1 MRFKVF
7 LIIGVIFILSSVI
20 ALAALDLQ
28 FTTAISQSPDP
39 ASAGNVVTFTVAF
52 KTVGGP
58 VDNLKITGEVDGCGN
73 FERTYAHI
81 NADLQRTNSFTW
93 TATAGSHTVSFEIDP
108 MHTCGDSNYTNNRVE
123 KAITVGGGGPAGQP
137 DLVPV
142 VTYNPATFAAGNTVT
157 FSIRVNNNG
166 TAPSNACQMTVKRE
180 GATIQTINL
189 AAIPAGNHLDK
200 SYAWA
205 AECGTP
211 LIVIKADSNNAN
223 TESNEDNNIW
233 SHWMACGGGPASQPD
248 LAPVVTYAPTNF
260 DAGDVVIFTIRVN
273 NIGTAASVA
282 SQVLVKKG
290 ATALLYW
297 EDTPVIV
304 AGGHA
309 SHTFHWSAECDTALT
324 ISVDSSNTNTES
336 NEGNN
341 TWSHT
346 MACNARYLHSLEY
359 WLIYKS
365 IEFAPFPP
373 PCLGCPPWHD
383 LPKPGD
389 PIDILTKIGD
399 KLGQGEGFEGVKG
412 DWARFLRNNHGLNPN
427 AALKIIFDRAV
438 LGAKGKI
445 QTEGAAL
452 QFQNGLNN
460 TLGQLHGF
468 ALNKF
473 ANELQIQ

>member
-39 ASAGNVVTFTVAF
+39 ASAGGSVTFTVAF
-52 KTVGGP
+52 KTFGGA
-58 VDNLKITGEVDGCGN
+58 VTNLKIIGGDDGADI
-73 FERTYAHI
+73 FERTYAGI
-81 NADLQRTNSFTW
+81 AADKVRTDTFTW
-93 TATAGSHTVSFEIDP
+93 TATAGSHTAWFELDP
-108 MHTCGDSNYTNNRVE
+108 DHTCGDSDYSNNRVE
-123 KAITVGGGGPAGQP
+123 KALTVGGGPAGQP

-233 SHWMACGGGPASQPD
+233 SHWMACGGGPAGQPD

-260 DAGDVVIFTIRVN
+260 AAGDVVIFTIRVN
-273 NIGTAASVA
+273 NNGTAASVA
-282 SQVLVKKG
+282 SQVQVKKG
-290 ATALLYW
+290 ATVLHTGNIAAIA
-297 EDTPVIV
+297 VV
-304 AGGHA
+304 GGHLND
-309 SHTFHWSAECDTALT
+309 TYNWTAECDTALT